1 MIRPRPMSIGPG
13 AIRRRRSTGR
23 LNSPSNPIWTPGIV
37 MSALLAASLA
47 CSRPPQKE
55 PVTLTF
61 LDIEWDMSV
70 RPLAAEDLQAFTRAT
85 GIRVKAIP
93 RPDGALNQ
101 LALWRELLQKGSA
114 GPDVLG
120 IDVVWSGVLSQ
131 YLMDLKPHFPDLSS
145 ASPEVLASY
154 TVGDKVLAIPHH
166 AYMGVLLYRTDL
178 LQRYGYREPPR
189 TWTELETMASRIQ
202 AGERARGEKDFWGFV
217 WQGAAGEGLTCAGLE
232 WQIGEGGGRIIED
245 DRTISV
251 NNPQAIL
258 AWQRARRWVGSI
270 SPPSVVSYAKWDAD
284 NAWSAGK
291 TAFLRGWASDDSLI
305 TGLTPPPTGTT
316 RYGVTSVPGGS
327 AGRAST
333 LGGNGLAVSR
343 ASSHAREAIELIR
356 FLRDRDLER
365 ASDSA
370 QSEPPARLELH
381 ELPAV
386 LKPFSPPAGSKHV
399 GGGVVTRPSIVAGQ
413 LYEDVTKA
421 YIRQVRSVVTGEQQP
436 AAAALAL
443 EQELVAITGFRPGP
457 PATRD

>member
-1 MIRPRPMSIGPG
+1 MLICCRRPP
-13 AIRRRRSTGR
+13 AR
-23 LNSPSNPIWTPGIV
+23 LNSPSRSIAAAGIV
-37 MSALLAASLA
+37 IGVLLAVGLA
-47 CSRPPQKE
+47 CTQPRQTE

-70 RPLAAEDLQAFTRAT
+70 RPLAADDLQAFTQAT

-101 LALWRELLQKGSA
+101 LALWRELLQQGSA

-120 IDVVWSGVLSQ
+120 IDVIWSGILSQ
-131 YLMDLKPHFPDLSS
+131 YLLDLKPYFPADLSS
-145 ASPEVLASY
+145 ASPEIVASY
-154 TVGDKVLAIPHH
+154 TVDDKLLAIPHH

-202 AGERARGEKDFWGFV
+202 AGEWARGEKDFWGFV

-232 WQIGEGGGRIIED
+232 WQISEGGGRIIED

-284 NAWSAGK
+284 NAWSSGK

-305 TGLTPPPTGTT
+305 TGLTPPPIGTT
-316 RYGVTSVPGGS
+316 RYGVTSVPGGR

-343 ASSHAREAIELIR
+343 ASNHPREAIELIR
-356 FLRDRDLER
+356 FLRQRDRKR
-365 ASDSA
+365 ASDAA
-370 QSEPPARLELH
+370 QSEPPVRLELH

-386 LKPFSPPAGSKHV
+386 LKPFSRPVESKPA
-399 GGGVVTRPSIVAGQ
+399 GGGVIARPSVLARER
-413 LYEDVTKA
+413 YEEVTKA
-421 YIRQVRSVVTGEQQP
+421 YIRHVRSVLTGEQP
-436 AAAALAL
+436 PSAAAEAL
-443 EQELVAITGFRPGP
+443 ERELVAITGFRRGS
-457 PATRD
+457 PAARNR